1 MPQSSRGYESSYPLT
16 RWEDEGG
23 RSAPP
28 SAHDPAAPTKKSI
41 RSPLAH
47 TTEDEIMSKVMPPAS
62 EAKMDEAETYGIR
75 RVFVEAFEFG
85 GYRYSNLRDAVAQA
99 KRQAGAGN

>member
-1 MPQSSRGYESSYPLT
+1 
-16 RWEDEGG
+16 
-23 RSAPP
+23 
-28 SAHDPAAPTKKSI
+28 
-41 RSPLAH
+41 
-47 TTEDEIMSKVMPPAS
+47 MSKVMPPAS